1 MNQCAFIEGKLLI
14 LALFQLHTPLVRTGQ
29 GNVTLSNSAFIYS
42 QPRRALKVSGL
53 RIVVQTDLRAIT
65 HCLLFY
71 FRLFLY
77 Q

>member
-1 MNQCAFIEGKLLI
+1 MNHFAYMKGKLLI

-29 GNVTLSNSAFIYS
+29 GNALSNSVFIYS
-42 QPRRALKVSGL
+42 QPRRALMVSGL
-53 RIVVQTDLRAIT
+53 RIVVQTDLRVLT

-77 Q
+77 